1 MTQVEARDRFLLS
14 LDEAVRPLTVPEEI
28 MAVSARLLGQHLDV
42 DRCAYADIEADGDS
56 FERTAA
62 YSRGGATLPGRA
74 RLSDYGPEIGA
85 RLEENVPY
93 VLNDVDRDAEW
104 MESFRKAGVRALIAA
119 PLHKAGRLVAAFAVS
134 QGRPRVWLEEE
145 IELVRHVANR
155 CWESVE
161 RARVGRTLQESEA
174 RFRQLADAMPQIVFT
189 AQPDGTV
196 DYFNRQWYEYTALPE
211 GSAGFESW
219 KHVHTEEGLRRVME
233 AWPHALRTGEPY
245 EIEYR
250 LRRHDG
256 AYRWHLGRALPIKDE
271 QGRIVRWF
279 GTNTD
284 IHALKQAEVDR
295 AQVEAALASDKK
307 VLERIAAGAPLAEAL
322 DAIARAAEAQSADG
336 LLCSILVLD
345 EAGERLLHGAA
356 PSLPEAYNAAI
367 DGVAIG
373 PSVGSCGTAAYQRRP
388 VFVTDIATDP
398 LWTDFKDLAAPH
410 GLAACC
416 STPVFSSEGALLG
429 TVAMYYRRPH
439 QPGPHDIELIRS
451 ATHLAGIVLEKE
463 QVDRRLR
470 QSLEAEQAA
479 RTEAERANRM
489 KDEFLATLSH
499 ELRTPL
505 TAILGWTRLLRLK
518 PGVPADILRGVDVI
532 ERNAHAQTTII
543 QDLLDMSA
551 ILSGKV
557 RLSVQPLDLATLVQS
572 AVDTAMPA
580 AQAKQIG
587 IQSVLDPRAAVLVSG
602 DASRLQQVL
611 WNLLSNAVKFT
622 PKDGEIRVTLER
634 VDDEVEVKIRDT
646 GPGIAAEF
654 LPYVFDRFRQADAA
668 TTRRHG
674 GLGLGLS
681 IVKQLVE
688 LHGGA
693 VRATSEGEGRGAT
706 FGVRLPVISA
716 AVDWEASIQPEVRTG
731 AAAPSTPVPSD
742 GEIAGVRILV
752 VDDDEDA
759 REMVKRLLEERR
771 SIVTTAGS
779 AEEALRVMAGGR
791 FDVLISDLGMP
802 GEDGHGLIR
811 RVRSLG
817 PDAGGD
823 VPAVALTA
831 YARPEDR
838 ELAIRSGFQV
848 HMAKPVDPGLLF
860 AMVARLSQRRS
871 A

>member
-1 MTQVEARDRFLLS
+1 MTTVEARDRFLLS

-42 DRCAYADIEADGDS
+42 DRCSYADVEADGDS

-62 YSRGGATLPGRA
+62 YTRGAPTLPGRA
-74 RLSDYGPEIGA
+74 RLSDYGPEIESHLKG
-85 RLEENVPY
+85 NIPY
-93 VLNDVDRDAEW
+93 VLNDVDSDAES
-104 MESFRKAGVRALIAA
+104 MEPFRKAGVRALIAA

-134 QGRPRVWLEEE
+134 QGRPRLWLEEE

-174 RFRQLADAMPQIVFT
+174 RFRQLADAMPQIVFA

-196 DYFNRQWYEYTALPE
+196 DYFNRQWYEYTGLPE
-211 GSAGFESW
+211 GAAGFESW

-233 AWPHALRTGEPY
+233 VWPHALGTGEPY

-256 AYRWHLGRALPIKDE
+256 TYRWHLGRALPIKDE

-307 VLERIAAGAPLAEAL
+307 VLERIAAGAPVAEAL
-322 DAIARAAEAQSADG
+322 DAIARAAEAQSAEG
-336 LLCSILVLD
+336 LICSILMLD

-356 PSLPEAYNAAI
+356 PSLPEAYNRMI
-367 DGVAIG
+367 DGAAIG
-373 PSVGSCGTAAYQRRP
+373 PSTGSCGTAAFQRRP
-388 VFVTDIATDP
+388 VFVTDIAADP
-398 LWTDFKDLAAPH
+398 LWEDWKGLAAAH
-410 GLAACC
+410 GLGACC

-439 QPGPHDIELIRS
+439 QPGAHDIELIQS
-451 ATHLAGIVLEKE
+451 ATHLAGIVLEKDR
-463 QVDRRLR
+463 VDRRLR
-470 QSLEAEQAA
+470 HSLEAEQAA

-518 PGVPADILRGVDVI
+518 PGVPEDVLRGVNVI

-557 RLSVQPLDLATLVQS
+557 RLSLQPLDLATLVQS

-622 PKDGEIRVTLER
+622 PKDGEILVTLDR
-634 VDDEVEVKIRDT
+634 VEDGVEVKIRDT
-646 GPGIAAEF
+646 GPGIAPQF

-688 LHGGA
+688 LHGGTVHA
-693 VRATSEGEGRGAT
+693 ASEGEGRGAT

-716 AVDWEASIQPEVRTG
+716 AVEPEAPIEPRLRTG
-731 AAAPSTPVPSD
+731 SAAVP
-742 GEIAGVRILV
+742 GPANAETEITGVRVLV

-779 AEEALRVMAGGR
+779 AEEALRLMAGGR

-838 ELAIRSGFQV
+838 ERAIRSGFQV

-871 A
+871 P

>member
-1 MTQVEARDRFLLS
+1 MNV
-14 LDEAVRPLTVPEEI
+14 
-28 MAVSARLLGQHLDV
+28 MA
-42 DRCAYADIEADGDS
+42 
-56 FERTAA
+56 
-62 YSRGGATLPGRA
+62 
-74 RLSDYGPEIGA
+74 
-85 RLEENVPY
+85 
-93 VLNDVDRDAEW
+93 
-104 MESFRKAGVRALIAA
+104 
-119 PLHKAGRLVAAFAVS
+119 
-134 QGRPRVWLEEE
+134 
-145 IELVRHVANR
+145 
-155 CWESVE
+155 
-161 RARVGRTLQESEA
+161 
-174 RFRQLADAMPQIVFT
+174 
-189 AQPDGTV
+189 
-196 DYFNRQWYEYTALPE
+196 
-211 GSAGFESW
+211 
-219 KHVHTEEGLRRVME
+219 
-233 AWPHALRTGEPY
+233 
-245 EIEYR
+245 
-250 LRRHDG
+250 
-256 AYRWHLGRALPIKDE
+256 
-271 QGRIVRWF
+271 
-279 GTNTD
+279 
-284 IHALKQAEVDR
+284 
-295 AQVEAALASDKK
+295 
-307 VLERIAAGAPLAEAL
+307 
-322 DAIARAAEAQSADG
+322 
-336 LLCSILVLD
+336 
-345 EAGERLLHGAA
+345 
-356 PSLPEAYNAAI
+356 
-367 DGVAIG
+367 
-373 PSVGSCGTAAYQRRP
+373 
-388 VFVTDIATDP
+388 
-398 LWTDFKDLAAPH
+398 
-410 GLAACC
+410 
-416 STPVFSSEGALLG
+416 
-429 TVAMYYRRPH
+429 
-439 QPGPHDIELIRS
+439 
-451 ATHLAGIVLEKE
+451 
-463 QVDRRLR
+463 
-470 QSLEAEQAA
+470 
-479 RTEAERANRM
+479 RM

-716 AVDWEASIQPEVRTG
+716 ADWEASIQPEVRTG

>member
-1 MTQVEARDRFLLS
+1 
-14 LDEAVRPLTVPEEI
+14 
-28 MAVSARLLGQHLDV
+28 
-42 DRCAYADIEADGDS
+42 
-56 FERTAA
+56 
-62 YSRGGATLPGRA
+62 
-74 RLSDYGPEIGA
+74 
-85 RLEENVPY
+85 
-93 VLNDVDRDAEW
+93 
-104 MESFRKAGVRALIAA
+104 
-119 PLHKAGRLVAAFAVS
+119 
-134 QGRPRVWLEEE
+134 
-145 IELVRHVANR
+145 
-155 CWESVE
+155 
-161 RARVGRTLQESEA
+161 
-174 RFRQLADAMPQIVFT
+174 
-189 AQPDGTV
+189 
-196 DYFNRQWYEYTALPE
+196 
-211 GSAGFESW
+211 
-219 KHVHTEEGLRRVME
+219 
-233 AWPHALRTGEPY
+233 
-245 EIEYR
+245 
-250 LRRHDG
+250 
-256 AYRWHLGRALPIKDE
+256 
-271 QGRIVRWF
+271 
-279 GTNTD
+279 
-284 IHALKQAEVDR
+284 
-295 AQVEAALASDKK
+295 
-307 VLERIAAGAPLAEAL
+307 
-322 DAIARAAEAQSADG
+322 
-336 LLCSILVLD
+336 
-345 EAGERLLHGAA
+345 
-356 PSLPEAYNAAI
+356 
-367 DGVAIG
+367 
-373 PSVGSCGTAAYQRRP
+373 
-388 VFVTDIATDP
+388 
-398 LWTDFKDLAAPH
+398 
-410 GLAACC
+410 
-416 STPVFSSEGALLG
+416 
-429 TVAMYYRRPH
+429 
-439 QPGPHDIELIRS
+439 
-451 ATHLAGIVLEKE
+451 
-463 QVDRRLR
+463 
-470 QSLEAEQAA
+470 
-479 RTEAERANRM
+479 
-489 KDEFLATLSH
+489 
-499 ELRTPL
+499 
-505 TAILGWTRLLRLK
+505 
-518 PGVPADILRGVDVI
+518 
-532 ERNAHAQTTII
+532 
-543 QDLLDMSA
+543 
-551 ILSGKV
+551 
-557 RLSVQPLDLATLVQS
+557 VQS

-716 AVDWEASIQPEVRTG
+716 VDWEASIQPEVRTG
-731 AAAPSTPVPSD
+731 AAAPSTPVPWD
-742 GEIAGVRILV
+742 GEIGGVRILV

>member
-1 MTQVEARDRFLLS
+1 MTTVEARDRFLLS

-42 DRCAYADIEADGDS
+42 DRCSYADVEADGDS

-62 YSRGGATLPGRA
+62 YTRGAPTLPGRA
-74 RLSDYGPEIGA
+74 RLSDYGPEIESHLKG
-85 RLEENVPY
+85 NIPY
-93 VLNDVDRDAEW
+93 VLNDVDSDAES
-104 MESFRKAGVRALIAA
+104 MEPFRKAGVRALIAA

-134 QGRPRVWLEEE
+134 QGRPRLWLEEE

-174 RFRQLADAMPQIVFT
+174 RFRQLADAMPQIVFA

-196 DYFNRQWYEYTALPE
+196 DYFNRQWYEYTGLPE
-211 GSAGFESW
+211 GAAGFESW

-233 AWPHALRTGEPY
+233 VWPHALGTGEPY

-256 AYRWHLGRALPIKDE
+256 TYRWHLGRALPIKDE

-307 VLERIAAGAPLAEAL
+307 VLERIAAGAPVAEAL
-322 DAIARAAEAQSADG
+322 DAIARAAEAQSAEG
-336 LLCSILVLD
+336 LICSILMLD

-356 PSLPEAYNAAI
+356 PSLPEAYNRMI
-367 DGVAIG
+367 DGAAIG
-373 PSVGSCGTAAYQRRP
+373 PSTGSCGTAAFQRRP
-388 VFVTDIATDP
+388 VFVTDIAADP
-398 LWTDFKDLAAPH
+398 LWEGWKDLAAAH
-410 GLAACC
+410 GLGACC

-439 QPGPHDIELIRS
+439 QPGAHDIELIQS
-451 ATHLAGIVLEKE
+451 ATHLAGIVLEKDR
-463 QVDRRLR
+463 VDRRLR
-470 QSLEAEQAA
+470 HSLEAEQAA

-518 PGVPADILRGVDVI
+518 PGVPEDVLRGVNVI

-557 RLSVQPLDLATLVQS
+557 RLSLQPLDLATLVQS

-622 PKDGEIRVTLER
+622 PKDGEILVTLDR
-634 VDDEVEVKIRDT
+634 VEDGVEVKIRDT
-646 GPGIAAEF
+646 GPGIAPQF

-688 LHGGA
+688 LHGGTVHA
-693 VRATSEGEGRGAT
+693 ASEGEGRGAT

-716 AVDWEASIQPEVRTG
+716 AVEPEAPIEPRLRTG
-731 AAAPSTPVPSD
+731 SAAVP
-742 GEIAGVRILV
+742 GPANAETEITGVRVLV

-779 AEEALRVMAGGR
+779 AEEALRLMAGGR

-838 ELAIRSGFQV
+838 ERAIRSGFQV

-871 A
+871 P

>member
-1 MTQVEARDRFLLS
+1 
-14 LDEAVRPLTVPEEI
+14 
-28 MAVSARLLGQHLDV
+28 
-42 DRCAYADIEADGDS
+42 
-56 FERTAA
+56 
-62 YSRGGATLPGRA
+62 
-74 RLSDYGPEIGA
+74 
-85 RLEENVPY
+85 
-93 VLNDVDRDAEW
+93 
-104 MESFRKAGVRALIAA
+104 
-119 PLHKAGRLVAAFAVS
+119 
-134 QGRPRVWLEEE
+134 EE

-174 RFRQLADAMPQIVFT
+174 RFRQLADAMPQIVFA

-196 DYFNRQWYEYTALPE
+196 DYFNRQWYEYTGLPE
-211 GSAGFESW
+211 GAAGFESW

-233 AWPHALRTGEPY
+233 VWPHALGTGEPY

-256 AYRWHLGRALPIKDE
+256 TYRWHLGRALPIKDE

-307 VLERIAAGAPLAEAL
+307 VLERIAAGAPVAEAL
-322 DAIARAAEAQSADG
+322 DAIARAAEAQSAEG
-336 LLCSILVLD
+336 LICSILMLD

-356 PSLPEAYNAAI
+356 PSLPEAYNRMI
-367 DGVAIG
+367 DGAAIG
-373 PSVGSCGTAAYQRRP
+373 PSTGSCGTAAFQRRP
-388 VFVTDIATDP
+388 VFVTDIAADP
-398 LWTDFKDLAAPH
+398 LWEGWKDLAAAH
-410 GLAACC
+410 GLGACC

-439 QPGPHDIELIRS
+439 QPGAHDIELIQS
-451 ATHLAGIVLEKE
+451 ATHLAGIVLEKDR
-463 QVDRRLR
+463 VDRRLR
-470 QSLEAEQAA
+470 HSLEAEQAA

-518 PGVPADILRGVDVI
+518 PGVPEDVLRGVDVI

-557 RLSVQPLDLATLVQS
+557 RLSLQPLDLATLVQS

-622 PKDGEIRVTLER
+622 PKDGEILVTLDR
-634 VDDEVEVKIRDT
+634 VEDGVEVKIRDT
-646 GPGIAAEF
+646 GPGIAPQF

-688 LHGGA
+688 LHGGTVHA
-693 VRATSEGEGRGAT
+693 ASEGEGRGAT

-716 AVDWEASIQPEVRTG
+716 AVEPEAPIEPRLRTG
-731 AAAPSTPVPSD
+731 SAAVP
-742 GEIAGVRILV
+742 GPANAETEITGVRVLV

-838 ELAIRSGFQV
+838 ERAIRSGFQV

>member
-1 MTQVEARDRFLLS
+1 MTTVEARDRFLLS

-42 DRCAYADIEADGDS
+42 DRCSYADVEADGDS

-62 YSRGGATLPGRA
+62 YTRGAPTLPGRA
-74 RLSDYGPEIGA
+74 RLSDYGPEIESHLKG
-85 RLEENVPY
+85 NIPY
-93 VLNDVDRDAEW
+93 VLNDVDSDAES
-104 MESFRKAGVRALIAA
+104 MEPFRKAGVRALIAA

-134 QGRPRVWLEEE
+134 QGRPRLWLEEE

-174 RFRQLADAMPQIVFT
+174 RFRQLADAMPQIVFA

-196 DYFNRQWYEYTALPE
+196 DYFNRQWYEYTGLPE
-211 GSAGFESW
+211 GAAGFESW

-233 AWPHALRTGEPY
+233 VWPHALGTGEPY

-256 AYRWHLGRALPIKDE
+256 TYRWHLGRALPIKDE

-307 VLERIAAGAPLAEAL
+307 VLERIAAGAPVAEAL
-322 DAIARAAEAQSADG
+322 DAIARAAEAQSAEG
-336 LLCSILVLD
+336 LICSILMLD

-356 PSLPEAYNAAI
+356 PSLPEAYNRMI
-367 DGVAIG
+367 DGAAIG
-373 PSVGSCGTAAYQRRP
+373 PSTGSCGTAAFQRRP
-388 VFVTDIATDP
+388 VFVTDIAADP
-398 LWTDFKDLAAPH
+398 LWEGWKDLAAAH
-410 GLAACC
+410 GLGACC

-439 QPGPHDIELIRS
+439 QPGAHDIELIRS
-451 ATHLAGIVLEKE
+451 ATHLAGIVLEKDR
-463 QVDRRLR
+463 VDRRLR
-470 QSLEAEQAA
+470 HSLEAEQAA

-518 PGVPADILRGVDVI
+518 PGVPEDVLRGVNVI

-557 RLSVQPLDLATLVQS
+557 RLSLQPLDLATLVQS

-622 PKDGEIRVTLER
+622 PKDGEILVTLDR
-634 VDDEVEVKIRDT
+634 VEDGVEVKIRDT
-646 GPGIAAEF
+646 GPGIAPQF

-688 LHGGA
+688 LHGGTVHA
-693 VRATSEGEGRGAT
+693 ASEGEGRGAT

-716 AVDWEASIQPEVRTG
+716 AVEPEAPIEPRLRTG
-731 AAAPSTPVPSD
+731 SAAVP
-742 GEIAGVRILV
+742 GPANAETEITGVRVLV

-779 AEEALRVMAGGR
+779 AEEALRLMAGGR

-838 ELAIRSGFQV
+838 ERAIRSGFQV

-871 A
+871 P

>member
-1 MTQVEARDRFLLS
+1 MTTVEARDRFLLS

-28 MAVSARLLGQHLDV
+28 MAVSARLLGAHLDV
-42 DRCAYADIEADGDS
+42 DRCSYADVEADGDS

-62 YSRGGATLPGRA
+62 YTRGAPTLPGRA
-74 RLSDYGPEIGA
+74 RLSDYGPEIESHLKG
-85 RLEENVPY
+85 NIPY
-93 VLNDVDRDAEW
+93 VLNDVDSDAES
-104 MESFRKAGVRALIAA
+104 MEPFRKAGVRALIAA

-134 QGRPRVWLEEE
+134 QGRPRLWLEEE

-174 RFRQLADAMPQIVFT
+174 RFRQLADAMPQIVFA

-196 DYFNRQWYEYTALPE
+196 DYFNRQWYEYTGLPE
-211 GSAGFESW
+211 GAAGFESW

-233 AWPHALRTGEPY
+233 VWPHALGTGEPY

-256 AYRWHLGRALPIKDE
+256 TYRWHLGRALPIKDE

-307 VLERIAAGAPLAEAL
+307 VLERIAAGAPVAEAL
-322 DAIARAAEAQSADG
+322 DAIARAAEAQSAEG
-336 LLCSILVLD
+336 LICSILMLD

-356 PSLPEAYNAAI
+356 PSLPEAYNRMI

-373 PSVGSCGTAAYQRRP
+373 PSAGSCGTAAFQRRP
-388 VFVTDIATDP
+388 VFVTDIAADP
-398 LWTDFKDLAAPH
+398 LWEGWKDLAAAH
-410 GLAACC
+410 GLGACC

-439 QPGPHDIELIRS
+439 QPGAHDIELIQS
-451 ATHLAGIVLEKE
+451 ATHLAGIVLEKDR
-463 QVDRRLR
+463 VDRRLR
-470 QSLEAEQAA
+470 HSLEAEQAA

-518 PGVPADILRGVDVI
+518 PGVPEDVLRGVDVI

-557 RLSVQPLDLATLVQS
+557 RLSLQPLDLATLVQS

-622 PKDGEIRVTLER
+622 PKDGEILVTLDR
-634 VDDEVEVKIRDT
+634 VEDGVEVKIRDT
-646 GPGIAAEF
+646 GPGIAPQF

-688 LHGGA
+688 LHGGTVHA
-693 VRATSEGEGRGAT
+693 ASEGEGRGAT

-716 AVDWEASIQPEVRTG
+716 AVEPEAPIEPRLRTG
-731 AAAPSTPVPSD
+731 SAAVP
-742 GEIAGVRILV
+742 GPANAETEITGVRVLV

-838 ELAIRSGFQV
+838 ERAIRSGFQV

-871 A
+871 P